1 MTTLVKV
8 LTVIAMAALV
18 AGMAFEAHQPP
29 KGQLVIEEF
38 TVAPGDG
45 LDSIAWRVIQKSS
58 VRRDI
63 REVREGI
70 IELNYEQLKGRPPGL
85 IYPGEKLKV
94 SYWVKSE

>member
-1 MTTLVKV
+1 MNKLVKAFMV
-8 LTVIAMAALV
+8 VAMAALV
-18 AGMAFEAHQPP
+18 AGMAYEANQPP

-38 TVAPGDG
+38 VVAPGDG
-45 LDSIAWRVIQKSS
+45 LDSIAWRVMQKSS

-85 IYPGEKLKV
+85 IYPGEKLKA
-94 SYWVKSE
+94 SYWRNE